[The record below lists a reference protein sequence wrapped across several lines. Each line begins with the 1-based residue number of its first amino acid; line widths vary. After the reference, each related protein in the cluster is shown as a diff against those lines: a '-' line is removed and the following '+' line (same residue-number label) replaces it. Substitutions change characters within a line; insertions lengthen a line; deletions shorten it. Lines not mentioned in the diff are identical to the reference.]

1 METIKDLLASKG
13 STVWSIE
20 KNITVLQAV
29 KLMIE
34 RKIGAVVVTEQN
46 KIIGIFTERD
56 LMRRVVG
63 EERDPKSTL
72 IADVMTAGVTC
83 GTAQTPIHEARTTMV
98 NRRLRHLPIQD
109 EQGHLVGIISVTDLN
124 AFQVGKISQEF
135 RGKLQ
140 DRRPK
145 G

>member
-1 METIKDLLASKG
+1 METVKDLLASKG

-34 RKIGAVVVTEQN
+34 RKIGAVVVTEQS

-63 EERDPKSTL
+63 EARDPKTTL
-72 IADVMTAGVTC
+72 IADVMTEGVTC
-83 GTAQTPIHEARTTMV
+83 GTAQTPIHETRATMV
-98 NRRLRHLPIQD
+98 NQRLRHLPIQD
-109 EQGHLVGIISVTDLN
+109 DQGHLIGIISVTDLN
-124 AFQVGKISQEF
+124 AYQVGKLSQEF

-140 DRRPK
+140 ERRK

>member
-1 METIKDLLASKG
+1 METVKDLLASKG
-13 STVWSIE
+13 SSVVSIE

-29 KLMIE
+29 KLMVE
-34 RKIGAVVVTEQN
+34 RRIGALVVTEQN

-63 EERDPKSTL
+63 EERDPKGTL
-72 IADVMTAGVTC
+72 IADVMTEGVTC
-83 GTAQTPIHEARTTMV
+83 GTPATPIHEARATMV
-98 NRRLRHLPIQD
+98 ARRLRHLPIQD
-109 EQGHLVGIISVTDLN
+109 DQGHLVGIISATDLN
-124 AFQVGKISQEF
+124 AYQVGKLSQEF

-140 DRRPK
+140 ERRAR

>member
-1 METIKDLLASKG
+1 METVKDLLATKG

-20 KNITVLQAV
+20 KNITVQDAV
-29 KLMIE
+29 KLMNE

-63 EERDPKSTL
+63 EERDPKRTL

-83 GTAQTPIHEARTTMV
+83 GSPQTPIHEARATMV
-98 NRRLRHLPIQD
+98 NGRLRHLPIQD
-109 EQGHLVGIISVTDLN
+109 DKGNLAGIVSVTDLN
-124 AFQVGKISQEF
+124 AYQVGKLSQEF

-140 DRRPK
+140 DRRAR